1 MSRAM
6 RAVIPCLCVLAF
18 PIPVAAQATLQSE
31 GAVVAG
37 TVVDERGI
45 PIENVRVVLRGTNRE
60 VVSDAS
66 GRFRLTNVRGS
77 EVPIQ
82 AGRIGFQ
89 RWTGT
94 ARVGDVDVRLVL
106 RAVAVNLDEVVV
118 TGTAAPIERRA
129 VGNAVDKIAVTE
141 IMRTAPVASVS
152 DLLKGRASS
161 VVVTGVAGVVG
172 AGPQLAIR
180 GRSSLSLTSEPLI
193 YIDGVRANNSVATGP
208 AINASEP
215 NISRLGDLSPEQIES
230 IEVIKGAAAATLYGT
245 EASNGVIQIITKQGR
260 AGARPVV
267 ESALRAG
274 ANWFMNPTGRIHN
287 NFSRDATTGEIV
299 ELDLLAQEEAAGN
312 PLFRTG
318 GVQGADL
325 SVNGGSLSA
334 AGAGVRYYA
343 ATGFDREEGIEPT
356 NAFRRFNGRANL
368 TLTPNDKID
377 VNVNLGVINARR
389 DMSLDR
395 GLSLL
400 FALQFANPALRNGP
414 TRGFNTAPP
423 EYWWNAFDTWQNLD
437 RYVAGIRINHR
448 VFPWLQHRLTV
459 GQDQDTEDNQV
470 LSEVQPAN
478 IRQFLAAIDRDGRK
492 IVNRRNETVHTVDYA
507 ATATAKVTERISSNT
522 SVGAQYYRRFI
533 RSQYS
538 EGRGFP
544 APGIA
549 TVTAA
554 AQTFG
559 GDDFLENVT
568 VGSYVQEM
576 VSFGERVYLTAAV
589 RADDNS
595 AFGGDFDIVTYPKAS
610 ATWVVSEE
618 SFWPLRAIE
627 TLKLR
632 TAYGQ
637 SGLQP
642 SAFAAIRTYRP
653 TTGSQGSAVS
663 PLAVGNPDLGPERT
677 EEIEL
682 GFEAGFLRGRVGLD
696 FTYYT
701 KRTKDMI
708 LTRAPAPSSGFT
720 GNQFFNAGEVRS
732 RGTELLVQAS
742 PVSAKKVKWDV
753 TFNVATNSNKII
765 DLDPTNAALT
775 CIGTTIRHCE
785 GDPIG
790 VFYERRVVSATY
802 NPTTRQAENLLC
814 DGGPTAAAPVA
825 CATAPAVYRDQPIP
839 KWEGG
844 FSNSVRLFD
853 RVTLWTHLDFRGG
866 HYLRDETNWA
876 RCAVFRV
883 CELNVRPELY
893 DPIDVAYGQLGLRG
907 PYLSSADFLK
917 LREISVTFD
926 VPDRWVRRAG
936 VGRASIGFAGRNLH
950 TWTNY
955 TGLDPENAASTS
967 IQSYNYYEQTTTP
980 QLASFLSTIRV
991 TW

>member
-1 MSRAM
+1 MSRIM
-6 RAVIPCLCVLAF
+6 RVVIPCLCFVAF
-18 PIPVAAQATLQSE
+18 PILGSAQPAVQSE
-31 GAVVAG
+31 GGVVAG
-37 TVVDERGI
+37 TVVDERGV
-45 PIENVRVVLRGTNRE
+45 PIENVRVTVRGTNRE

-66 GRFRLTNVRGS
+66 GRFRLTNVRGT

-82 AGRIGFQ
+82 AARIGFQ

-94 ARVGDVDVRLVL
+94 AAVGGADVRVVL
-106 RAVAVNLDEVVV
+106 RTVAVNLDEVVV
-118 TGTAAPIERRA
+118 TGTAAPVERRA
-129 VGNAVDKIAVTE
+129 VGNAVDKIAVAD
-141 IMRTAPVASVS
+141 IVRTAPVNSIS
-152 DLLKGRASS
+152 DLLKGRSSS

-208 AINASEP
+208 SINASEP

-267 ESALRAG
+267 ETALRAG
-274 ANWFMNPTGRIHN
+274 ANWFMNPEGRIDN
-287 NFSRDATTGEIV
+287 NFTRDAVTGDIT
-299 ELDLLAQEEAAGN
+299 ELNLLAQERAAGT

-318 GVQGADL
+318 GVQGLDL
-325 SVNGGSLSA
+325 SVNGGSVSA

-343 ATGFDREEGIEPT
+343 ASGYDREEGIEPT
-356 NAFRRFNGRANL
+356 NAFRRFNGRANIA
-368 TLTPNDKID
+368 LTPNDKFEL
-377 VNVNLGVINARR
+377 NVNIGVINARR

-423 EYWWNAFDTWQNLD
+423 EFWWNAFDTFQNLD
-437 RYVAGIRINHR
+437 RYVAGVRLNHR
-448 VFPWLQHRLTV
+448 PFSWLQHRLTV

-470 LSEVQPAN
+470 LSEVQPAS
-478 IRQFLAAIDRDGRK
+478 IRQFLSATDRDGRK
-492 IVNRRNETVHTVDYA
+492 IVNRRNETVHTADYG
-507 ATATAKVTERISSNT
+507 ATATAKLTDKISSNT
-522 SVGAQYYRRFI
+522 SVGAQYYRRYS
-533 RSQYS
+533 RTQYA

-544 APGIA
+544 APGVA

-559 GDDFLENVT
+559 GDDYLENVT

-576 VSFGERVYLTAAV
+576 VSFGERVFLTAAV

-618 SFWPLRAIE
+618 SFWPLKSVE

-663 PLAVGNPDLGPERT
+663 PLAVGNPSLGPERA
-677 EEIEL
+677 EELEV
-682 GFEAGFLRGRVGLD
+682 GFEAGLLRGRVGID

-708 LTRAPAPSSGFT
+708 LTRTPPPSSGFT
-720 GNQFFNAGEVRS
+720 GAQFFNAGEVKS
-732 RGTELLVQAS
+732 SGTELLVTLS
-742 PVSAKKVKWDV
+742 PVNRAKLKWDV
-753 TFNVATNSNKII
+753 NFNVATNSNRIV
-765 DLDPTNAALT
+765 DLDPANAALT
-775 CIGTTIRHCE
+775 CIGGTVRHCE
-785 GDPIG
+785 GDPVG

-814 DGGPTAAAPVA
+814 DGGPTATAPVA

-844 FSNSVRLFD
+844 FSNSLRLFD

-866 HYLRDETNWA
+866 HYLRDETNWG
-876 RCAVFRV
+876 RCSVFRV

-893 DPIDVAYGQLGLRG
+893 DPIDVAYAQLGLRG
-907 PYLSSADFLK
+907 RYLSSADFLK

-926 VPDRWVRRAG
+926 VPDRWARRAG
-936 VGRASIGFAGRNLH
+936 VGRASIAVAGRNLH

-967 IQSYNYYEQTTTP
+967 IQSFNYYEQTTTP